1 MPGSL
6 CPAGEPAPAIP
17 AVPAIP
23 VIPSHWSFPADPT
36 SVRRARRAVMG
47 ALPRGCR
54 PELADELVLVTSE
67 LVTNALLYG
76 TCPAHGCP
84 IELVLWP
91 ADGYCWLAVSDPGT
105 ALPALASPGP
115 RECGGRGLLLVSAL
129 TAAWA
134 VVPRH
139 GCGKSVVVGLRLAG

>member
-1 MPGSL
+1 MPV
-6 CPAGEPAPAIP
+6 
-17 AVPAIP
+17 VPAIP
-23 VIPSHWSFPADPT
+23 VIPSHWSFPAEPA
-36 SVRRARRAVMG
+36 SVGRARCAVAG

-76 TCPAHGCP
+76 TCPADGCP

-91 ADGYCWLAVSDPGT
+91 ADGYCRLAVSDPGA

-115 RECGGRGLLLVSAL
+115 QACGGRGLLLVSAL
-129 TAAWA
+129 TATWA
-134 VVPRH
+134 VVPRREY
-139 GCGKSVVVGLRLAG
+139 GKSVVVGLRLAG